1 MCEIT
6 SVLPLVELYD
16 NIPTTTSLNVS
27 DVFNKG
33 HNSIMRD
40 IRNLIKSIPEN
51 FGLNNF
57 VQSSYKNQQ
66 GREMPMYTITRDGF
80 TLLVMGYTGKE
91 AIKFKLAYIEA
102 FNAMEQELKNRAES
116 SPHDRK
122 PLNALV
128 GTWVGMSGQ
137 TFPQAWKQ
145 LNAAF
150 NIRSISELPESWI
163 PDAVAWVQE
172 RIDKLHTPALPEP
185 VGHPDCEKQLKEFFN
200 DYDREMARIEEKI
213 QELNRQYIQQTGEL
227 VKSAARRLQAG
238 KTDAYPDYFIEC
250 VHEKQFRIRKSI
262 SDMRDEVWQIQRIM
276 LGLNRMM
283 RP

>member
-1 MCEIT
+1 MT
-6 SVLPLVELYD
+6 SSLVSLS
-16 NIPTTTSLNVS
+16 NGIPSTTSLKISEIFGKNHRDVLRGINVLHG
-27 DVFNKG
+27 KC
-33 HNSIMRD
+33 
-40 IRNLIKSIPEN
+40 PEN
-51 FGLNNF
+51 FTERNF
-57 VQSSYKNQQ
+57 TLSDYTDDT
-66 GREMPMYTITRDGF
+66 GRKLPMYTMTRDGF

-91 AIKFKLAYIEA
+91 AIRFKLAYIEA

-150 NIRSISELPESWI
+150 NIRSISELPEAWI

-172 RIDKLHTPALPEP
+172 RIDRLHTPALPEP
-185 VGHPDCEKQLKEFFN
+185 AGHPDCEKQLREFFS
-200 DYDREMARIEEKI
+200 DYDTEMSRIEQKI
-213 QELNRQYIQQTGEL
+213 QELNRQYNQQTSEL
-227 VKSAARRLQAG
+227 VKSAAQRLMAG
-238 KTDAYPDYFIEC
+238 RTDTIPDYFIEC
-250 VHEKQFRIRKSI
+250 VHEKQFRIRKAV

-276 LGLNRMM
+276 LSLNRMM
-283 RP
+283 RV